1 ALAWVEKKMGLE
13 LAPLQRDAIRQATTR
28 KVLVVTGGPGTGKT
42 TIVRG
47 ILEVFAAKG
56 LHCALCAP
64 TGRAAK
70 RLQESTGREARTIHR
85 LLEFDPGVGG
95 FKRDRDHPLEID
107 LLIVDE
113 ASMVDIVLMN
123 QLLRAVPPW
132 ACVVLVGD
140 VGRLASVGRGT
151 VLGDLIA
158 SKAVAVV
165 RLTEIFRQAEQ
176 SWIVR
181 AAHRVNQGVLPES
194 APAGRGDF
202 YLIEAETPET
212 ILDRIVTLVRDRIPA
227 RFG

>member
-70 RLQESTGREARTIHR
+70 RLQESTGREAKTIHR
-85 LLEFDPGVGG
+85 LLEFDPSVGG
-95 FKRDRDHPLEID
+95 FKRDREHPLEVD

-113 ASMVDIVLMN
+113 ASMVDVVLMN
-123 QLLRAVPPW
+123 QLLRAVPAS
-132 ACVVLVGD
+132 ACLVLVGD
-140 VGRLASVGRGT
+140 VDQLPSVGPGT
-151 VLGDLIA
+151 VLADLIA
-158 SKAVAVV
+158 SGAVPVA
-165 RLTEIFRQAEQ
+165 RLTEIFRQAGH
-176 SWIVR
+176 SGIVR
-181 AAHRVNQGVLPES
+181 
-194 APAGRGDF
+194 
-202 YLIEAETPET
+202 
-212 ILDRIVTLVRDRIPA
+212 
-227 RFG
+227 

>member
-1 ALAWVEKKMGLE
+1 
-13 LAPLQRDAIRQATTR
+13 
-28 KVLVVTGGPGTGKT
+28 
-42 TIVRG
+42 
-47 ILEVFAAKG
+47 
-56 LHCALCAP
+56 
-64 TGRAAK
+64 AAK
-70 RLQESTGREARTIHR
+70 RIHR
-85 LLEFDPGVGG
+85 RLEFDPAAGG
-95 FKRDRDHPLEID
+95 FKRDRDHPLDID

-113 ASMVDIVLMN
+113 ASMVDVPLMN
-123 QLLRAVPPW
+123 QLLRAVPLW

-140 VGRLASVGRGT
+140 VDQLPSVGPGT

-202 YLIEAETPET
+202 YLIDAETPEAL
-212 ILDRIVTLVRDRIPA
+212 LDPLATL
-227 RFG
+227 